1 MALNISSLPTQSW
14 HKFGKKRD
22 ASFSVS
28 LMLNLPWF
36 RNSWTALYKQYIL
49 AKRRYLAFEHYLS
62 RQNDIT
68 GITSPGRM
76 TLQASPFQAE

>member
-1 MALNISSLPTQSW
+1 MALNISSLTTQSW

-36 RNSWTALYKQYIL
+36 RNSWTDLYKQYIL
-49 AKRRYLAFEHYLS
+49 AKRRYLAFEHF
-62 RQNDIT
+62 I
-68 GITSPGRM
+68 GIVILGRM
-76 TLQASPFQAE
+76 TLQASPIQTK